1 MMCKKLCSSA
11 FEREV
16 QSKKVKQKQIKDE
29 GSYSIFLR
37 AQVTLFR

>member
-1 MMCKKLCSSA
+1 MMCKNLWCSA

-16 QSKKVKQKQIKDE
+16 QSQKVKEKQIKDE
-29 GSYSIFLR
+29 ISYGIFLR